1 MTIGI
6 LGILTMKGIFAYS
19 FWVSIHVW
27 DYEFDHHE
35 RAGSQIR
42 KSGINRLRLRRRRRR
57 PINCW
62 KCPSCLLHTLVSE
75 LKMKR
80 WSFCLPQVW
89 LYESKTEKR
98 VSFAVLIQAISRRS
112 PWTKSNCHYIK
123 TPWFLGFEYSVDSRY
138 CGVFSCVEWKMSA
151 WLRLEFISHYLYM
164 YMERNCISNCVRV
177 SRSRVTEWSNMRLR
191 QTLILKFK

>member
-89 LYESKTEKR
+89 LYESKTEKSELR
-98 VSFAVLIQAISRRS
+98 CPHPSYLSSEPLDKIELSLYKNAMISRVRIFCWFEILWCF
-112 PWTKSNCHYIK
+112 PLWRMENARVIK
-123 TPWFLGFEYSVDSRY
+123 IRIYQSLLIHVYGKE
-138 CGVFSCVEWKMSA
+138 
-151 WLRLEFISHYLYM
+151 LY
-164 YMERNCISNCVRV
+164 
-177 SRSRVTEWSNMRLR
+177 
-191 QTLILKFK
+191 Q